1 MKKQVIKAGLLGDPV
16 SKSLSPRLFGIFSR
30 LTGVELSYEAR
41 RVAPGELRLEITR
54 ARGEGWAGFNVTI
67 PCKAEACGLLNLSD
81 PAAKAAGAANAVRF
95 GRAGLEGLN
104 TDAHALVEI
113 FAERGLSLT
122 GKSAAVF
129 GSGGAA
135 GAAGWALGR
144 SRAARV
150 TFRAR
155 DHHKASALTARLEE
169 RFPDTVFSAA
179 PFSAPEAAEDVLVNA
194 TPLGMYQ
201 PGRPPCEP
209 ARGMF
214 CADLAYS
221 PAGTELAAAAA
232 AAGAVSADGLAL
244 LVRQAALSL
253 RFWTGLPAGD
263 IVEFSIEADR
273 LFRKKLKGE

>member
-194 TPLGMYQ
+194 TPLGMYE
-201 PGRPPCEP
+201 PGMPPCSPE
-209 ARGMF
+209 AGSL
-214 CADLAYS
+214 CVDLAY
-221 PAGTELAAAAA
+221 AAGGTEFLRRAA
-232 AAGAVSADGLAL
+232 AAGAAAVDGLEI
-244 LVRQAALSL
+244 LVWQAALSL
-253 RFWTGLPAGD
+253 RFWTGLPSGD
-263 IVEFSIEADR
+263 IVKFKNEALSLLR
-273 LFRKKLKGE
+273 SEKGE